1 MKSENLMKIVNCKL
15 KIAKHK
21 GFTLIELMVSMAIV
35 AILAG
40 TAIVNFS
47 KNSDRDMKQERER
60 LTSFLRE
67 VQNKAMAGDRSG
79 ITLTANQKLCG
90 FGVNQQ
96 GGSTIQAYYIVAGNL
111 DADCSTTA
119 NSYDS
124 TRKLEVLL
132 LRNSVTVSGSF
143 SDVFF
148 LSPNGKIY
156 YGGSDTFTSPITINL
171 TRGTSSG
178 SIPVNIDRSG
188 RIY

>member
-1 MKSENLMKIVNCKL
+1 MTKFSKQS
-15 KIAKHK
+15 
-21 GFTLIELMVSMAIV
+21 GFTLIELLVTMAIV

-60 LTSFLRE
+60 FTSFLRE
-67 VQNKAMAGDRSG
+67 VQNKALAGDRSG
-79 ITLTANQKLCG
+79 ITLTANQKMCG

-96 GGSTIQAYYIVAGNL
+96 GGSIIQAYYIVAGNL

-124 TRKLEVLL
+124 TRKLEVLVL
-132 LRNSVTVSGSF
+132 SNNVTISGSF

-171 TRGTSSG
+171 TRGGSSG
-178 SIPVNIDRSG
+178 SIPIHIDQSG